1 MNVALLGN
9 AAMLLSFDIVPE
21 AIVEHDD
28 WHTHEHFPERLSIP
42 GFLRGTRWIAQQ
54 AQPRYFVMYEVEQ
67 LDVLAAAPYLERLN
81 SPTPWT
87 TKMMAHYRGMTRGLC
102 NCIGSF
108 GAGMGQAALFLRFK
122 PEAGK
127 ETALREWLLGEA
139 LPALP
144 SQVGLASAHLFE
156 GGLAAPTTNEQRIRG
171 KDAAVDSALLVTGY
185 SGEAVAELSQS
196 GIGGQQLEKRGATGI
211 AGGVYQMAYSLT
223 QQELSS
229 PS

>member
-1 MNVALLGN
+1 MALLGN
-9 AAMLLSFDIVPE
+9 AAMLLSFDIVPD

-54 AQPRYFVMYEVEQ
+54 GQSRYFVMYEVER
-67 LDVLAAAPYLERLN
+67 LDILASAPYLERLN
-81 SPTPWT
+81 NPTPWT
-87 TKMMAHYRGMTRGLC
+87 TQMMARYRGMTRGLC
-102 NCIGSF
+102 TLVGGF
-108 GAGMGQAALFLRFK
+108 GAGLGQAALFLRFK
-122 PEAGK
+122 AETGK
-127 ETALREWLLGEA
+127 EAALREWLLGEA

-156 GGLAAPTTNEQRIRG
+156 GGLAAPATNEQRIRG

-185 SGEAVAELSQS
+185 SSEAVARLSQS
-196 GIGGQQLEKRGATGI
+196 GVGGQQLEQRGATGV
-211 AGGVYQMAYSLT
+211 AGGVYQMAYSLIK
-223 QQELSS
+223 QELSS

>member
-1 MNVALLGN
+1 MALLGN
-9 AAMLLSFDIVPE
+9 AAMLLSFDIAPD

-54 AQPRYFVMYEVEQ
+54 GQSRYFVMYEVER
-67 LDVLAAAPYLERLN
+67 LDILASAPYLERLN
-81 SPTPWT
+81 NPTPWT
-87 TKMMAHYRGMTRGLC
+87 TQMMAHYRGMTRGLC
-102 NCIGSF
+102 TLVGGF
-108 GAGMGQAALFLRFK
+108 GVGLGQAALFLRFK
-122 PEAGK
+122 PETGK
-127 ETALREWLLGEA
+127 EAALREWLLGEA

-171 KDAAVDSALLVTGY
+171 KDAAVDGALLVTGY
-185 SGEAVAELSQS
+185 SSEAVAALSR
-196 GIGGQQLEKRGATGI
+196 GGLAERKLEHHGATGV
-211 AGGVYQMAYSLT
+211 AGGVYRMAYSLAK
-223 QQELSS
+223 QELSS